1 MSLSL
6 RQRILAWSGASTLVI
21 VLTVFLF
28 VDSAFRTMIRS
39 DLEENLSSGVRL
51 AAELRA
57 SQMGELIREVATVA
71 LNPLVKGAVETGDPN
86 YMLEILEEIRN
97 NLPVD
102 WLALTSH
109 TGELLASTEGT
120 PAGRLTQARALIREV
135 RYYDS
140 GDLWSVEGALV
151 EVAASTIYF
160 GGMPLGILLAGTRI
174 DSARVADLET
184 STQQRVAFL
193 SKQQIVSGYT
203 GLAESSAQMLNAW
216 SEPPAATHAVPGT
229 PGGGGLGRA
238 QEFALE
244 GEKFL
249 GAAVPLLNASR
260 ERVGD
265 LVVFH
270 SLDAA
275 LQPARRLRLALL
287 AIAGGGLLLALVFS
301 LVLSRSI
308 THPVSRLLEE
318 MARIGT
324 GDLNHPVKPV
334 RHDEIGKLAEGFE
347 QMRVSLSGAQDEL
360 IQAERLSAIGRAA
373 GAIVHDLAQP
383 ITVIGGYVDL
393 LPSEEDEE
401 ERGVFYDVI
410 RKQLDR
416 LTTIRQEILE
426 FVRGEERIDRRP
438 VGVPQLIDELARTL
452 KPGLQ
457 KNGIG
462 LRVEHGYTGLWSM
475 DVSGVSRVLE
485 NLVRN
490 AQAAIQSDGTITI
503 RTAATDG
510 ALRVEVE
517 DTGPGIPEEIRGSL
531 FEPFVTQGKKEG
543 TGLGLAIVRNIVER
557 HGGAIHFTSSPAGT
571 VFVLEFAGDG
581 EANLGGN

>member
-28 VDSAFRTMIRS
+28 VDSSFRTTIRS
-39 DLEENLSSGVRL
+39 DLEENLSSGARL
-51 AAELRA
+51 SAELSA
-57 SQMGELIREVATVA
+57 SRMGERIRDVATVA
-71 LNPLVKGAVETGDPN
+71 LNPLVKGAVETGDPY

-109 TGELLASTEGT
+109 EGELLASTEGT
-120 PAGRLTQARALIREV
+120 PAGKFAQAGALIREV

-140 GDLWSVEGALV
+140 GDLWSVEGVFV

-160 GGMPLGILLAGTRI
+160 GGTPLGILLAGTRI

-193 SKQQIVSGYT
+193 SEEQIVPGYP
-203 GLAESSAQMLNAW
+203 GPAESSAQAQMLKAW
-216 SEPPAATHAVPGT
+216 SGAPAATRAVPRT

-238 QEFALE
+238 REFVLE
-244 GEKFL
+244 EEMFL
-249 GAAVPLLNASR
+249 GAAVPLLDASR

-287 AIAGGGLLLALVFS
+287 AIAGGGLLLALLFS

-334 RHDEIGKLAEGFE
+334 RHD
-347 QMRVSLSGAQDEL
+347 
-360 IQAERLSAIGRAA
+360 
-373 GAIVHDLAQP
+373 
-383 ITVIGGYVDL
+383 
-393 LPSEEDEE
+393 
-401 ERGVFYDVI
+401 
-410 RKQLDR
+410 
-416 LTTIRQEILE
+416 
-426 FVRGEERIDRRP
+426 
-438 VGVPQLIDELARTL
+438 
-452 KPGLQ
+452 
-457 KNGIG
+457 
-462 LRVEHGYTGLWSM
+462 
-475 DVSGVSRVLE
+475 
-485 NLVRN
+485 
-490 AQAAIQSDGTITI
+490 
-503 RTAATDG
+503 
-510 ALRVEVE
+510 
-517 DTGPGIPEEIRGSL
+517 
-531 FEPFVTQGKKEG
+531 
-543 TGLGLAIVRNIVER
+543 
-557 HGGAIHFTSSPAGT
+557 
-571 VFVLEFAGDG
+571 
-581 EANLGGN
+581 